1 MKFGQLIEYNM
12 RNIFL
17 EKSYRKCR
25 VPTLSKIPKKIREN
39 RKILGFSFIHFLN
52 SKICGKAN
60 KVKYVFVLNTFW

>member
-1 MKFGQLIEYNM
+1 MF
-12 RNIFL
+12 FL
-17 EKSYRKCR
+17 KNHTENVR